1 MLWNR
6 LGRHA
11 DVGLLITRLGFGL
24 GFIYYHGGPKL
35 FESTEEWIATG
46 SAMQHFGITFG
57 YYYWGAAAG
66 VAETFCGLLIALGLF
81 FRPAAAVLTWIMIA
95 AFTDNSLTGG
105 QTSHPFKNIWLFAG
119 LIFIGP
125 GKYSLDHILAK
136 KFSRTERFD
145 STMVHAAGRR

>member
-1 MLWNR
+1 MLNS

-11 DVGLLITRLGFGL
+11 DIGLLICRLGFGL

-57 YYYWGAAAG
+57 YYWWGFAAG
-66 VAETFCGLLIALGLF
+66 LAEALCGLLIALGLL
-81 FRPAAAVLTWIMIA
+81 FRPAAAVLTWIMIV

-105 QTSHPFKNIWLFAG
+105 LTSHPFKNIWLFAG
-119 LIFIGP
+119 LALIGP
-125 GKYSLDHILAK
+125 GKYSLDALLFGRALNK
-136 KFSRTERFD
+136 KQPD
-145 STMVHAAGRR
+145 SAIAHA